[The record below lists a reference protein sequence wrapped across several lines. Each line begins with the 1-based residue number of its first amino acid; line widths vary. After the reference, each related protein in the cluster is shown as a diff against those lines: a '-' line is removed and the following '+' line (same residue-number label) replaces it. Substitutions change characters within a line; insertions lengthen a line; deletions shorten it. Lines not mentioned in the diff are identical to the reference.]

1 MLFNRLLNIFRT
13 KPSSQTKKGEI
24 TCAEC
29 GLVCDNTLG
38 FFKREA
44 NECFDCQYIKI
55 LTDKSFDEMRD
66 NLRVIKT
73 IRGETAIKAAKDM
86 GLKLLELRSEVS
98 DEFKIKYKKI
108 QNRITGKIITIGDYR
123 ADHHDFWRYKTVV
136 DWTSR
141 NPSKFFSPYAA
152 YVIPKDLKKGE
163 CVLINDVI
171 TNHVSGRW
179 NQGDVYRLSKS
190 EATWTGEDFYI
201 DVSSYAIGDFI
212 G

>member
-1 MLFNRLLNIFRT
+1 MLFKRILNIFGT
-13 KPSSQTKKGEI
+13 NNFQKTKKGKK
-24 TCAEC
+24 TCTEC
-29 GLVCDNTLG
+29 EYVYDKLLD
-38 FFKREA
+38 
-44 NECFDCQYIKI
+44 ECPNCKYLKI
-55 LTDKSFDEMRD
+55 LTDNSFDEKSD
-66 NLRVIKT
+66 NLKVIRT
-73 IRGETAIKAAKDM
+73 IRGETAIKLAKHM
-86 GLKLLELRSEVS
+86 GLKLLELRAEVS

-108 QNRITGKIITIGDYR
+108 KHRITGEIITIGDFR
-123 ADHHDFWRYKTVV
+123 ADSRYSWKYKTLV
-136 DWTSR
+136 DWTSK

-201 DVSSYAIGDFI
+201 DVSSYAIGEFI